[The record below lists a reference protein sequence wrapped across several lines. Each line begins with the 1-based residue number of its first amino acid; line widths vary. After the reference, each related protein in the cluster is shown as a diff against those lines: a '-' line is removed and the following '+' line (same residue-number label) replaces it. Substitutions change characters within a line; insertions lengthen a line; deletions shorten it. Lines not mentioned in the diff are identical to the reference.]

1 MAFLELRLAGGQ
13 AHKLTLREGDNILG
27 SGDQAGIRIQDP
39 MLAPLQALIYAA
51 AGAFTI
57 RNLSPDKPIYLNATP
72 VQADRPLRPGDQLIL
87 GSTRCIFH
95 DVDLEATRE
104 MLEISLCQKQ
114 AEGTIGPTPE
124 PAPASAPPPAPS
136 VEPRPPIT
144 DKDLQTYHHLIV
156 ADAAEGQPPVLL
168 REKEVTLGSAP
179 DAGIRLR
186 GNGIASR
193 HAKIIQ
199 RESHVVIVDLESPT
213 GVFLNDRRI
222 VRETLKPGDVIRLGD
237 TRLIYRLPL
246 VPPPPAEAA
255 ARPAAPAAPAKAPP
269 IRSSRALTWV
279 AAGVIGLVVVGVVVV
294 GGLWGVKRLRSA
306 GREEDSRRQ
315 TQELVRQRQWQ
326 PLADLLLGEKD
337 FPLPLAEKQAL
348 LENAQME
355 IEASQQAE
363 ALRQALA
370 GGDMESALAYYFKI
384 PTASVYRPE
393 ARAALLQ
400 HIDADIDRTLSK
412 PALEFSDYTA
422 IITQSEKMLQLDPR
436 SASALAYICLA
447 RLGQGELPSAAAA
460 AERFIAA
467 HPEQGE
473 GYLFQ
478 ALALYRG
485 GAYTGAM
492 DSVSEALRRQ
502 PDNIEM
508 LLLRAKLSIL
518 LQRLTDARL
527 DLARVLELDPDNT
540 AARTLYARLSGQAPP
555 AAPGGAE
562 ARQYEDLLRRRRA
575 AASVEREDTA
585 IRQLF
590 LQGNAE
596 TARRQLQEKIRRTPQ
611 APDAARWT
619 AMLDAMTRIETL
631 YREGDALRASNLPA
645 AISRWEEMRRVEA
658 AAFPGQR
665 SRFLNDAAA
674 AAADFFAGRALAD
687 LQGNQPDRAYDLA
700 SRAVAWQPAHAQAQ
714 GILRQIDDT
723 AQQLY
728 QEGFRHY
735 QQGDRAGARQYWE
748 KVSRTVTPAS
758 PWYARAQEK
767 LSGLQEVP

>member
-13 AHKLTLREGDNILG
+13 AHKFALREGDNILG

-39 MLAPLQALIYAA
+39 MLAPLQALIRTEP
-51 AGAFTI
+51 GAFTI
-57 RNLSPDKPIYLNATP
+57 RNLVPDKPIYLNATP
-72 VQADRPLRPGDQLIL
+72 VRADQPLRPGDQLIL
-87 GSTRCIFH
+87 GSTRCIFY
-95 DVDLEATRE
+95 DVDLESTRE
-104 MLEISLCQKQ
+104 MLEISLCQKR
-114 AEGTIGPTPE
+114 AEATIGPTPE
-124 PAPASAPPPAPS
+124 PVPAPASPS
-136 VEPRPPIT
+136 VPSVDPQPPIT
-144 DKDLQTYHHLIV
+144 DKDLQTFHHLIV
-156 ADAAEGQPPVLL
+156 ANAADGQPAVLL
-168 REKEVTLGSAP
+168 KEKEVTLGSAS
-179 DAGIRLR
+179 DAGIRLH
-186 GNGIASR
+186 GNGVAPR

-199 RESHVVIVDLESPT
+199 REHHVVIVDLESPA

-222 VRETLKPGDVIRLGD
+222 VRETLKDGDVIRLGD
-237 TRLIYRLPL
+237 IQFTYRLPL

-255 ARPAAPAAPAKAPP
+255 ARPTMPAAPANAPP
-269 IRSSRALTWV
+269 IRSSRVLTWV
-279 AAGVIGLVVVGVVVV
+279 AAGVIGLVVVGVIVV
-294 GGLWGVKRLRSA
+294 GGIWGFKQLRSA

-315 TQELVRQRQWQ
+315 VQELVRQHQWQ
-326 PLADLLLGEKD
+326 PLADLLGDKD
-337 FPLPLAEKQAL
+337 FPLPLTEKQVL

-355 IEASQQAE
+355 IEASQQAK

-384 PTASVYRPE
+384 PAASVYRPE
-393 ARAALLQ
+393 ARAAVLQ
-400 HIDADIDRTLSK
+400 RIDADIDRTLSK

-422 IITQSEKMLQLDPR
+422 IITLSEKMLQLDPR

-460 AERFIAA
+460 AERLIAA

-485 GAYTGAM
+485 GEYTGAM

-527 DLARVLELDPDNT
+527 DLAKVLELDPNNT
-540 AARTLYARLSGQAPP
+540 AARTLFAKLSGQAPP
-555 AAPGGAE
+555 AAPGGAD

-575 AASVEREDTA
+575 AATVEREDTA

-590 LQGNAE
+590 LQGDAE
-596 TARRQLQEKIRRTPQ
+596 TAKRQLEEKIRRMPQ
-611 APDAARWT
+611 APDVTHWT
-619 AMLDAMTRIETL
+619 ALLDAITRIETL
-631 YREGDALRASNLPA
+631 YREGDALRASDLPA
-645 AISRWEEMRRVEA
+645 AISRWEEMRRVET

-665 SRFLNDAAA
+665 SRFLNDVAAV
-674 AAADFFAGRALAD
+674 AADFFAARALAD

-700 SRAVAWQPAHAQAQ
+700 SQAVAWQPAHAQAQ

-748 KVSRTVTPAS
+748 KVGRTVTPAS